1 MGEIRVIFQ
10 CPSVKIKARPIEC
23 LSRVKGFMVWLC
35 PIEDFGD
42 PLPIFTHVEKMEEF
56 GVKANSIP

>member
-1 MGEIRVIFQ
+1 
-10 CPSVKIKARPIEC
+10 
-23 LSRVKGFMVWLC
+23 MVWLC
-35 PIEDFGD
+35 LVEDFGD